1 MWSHFENVI
10 AQGAQKYQVLDHDE
24 PVSFQLQVDN
34 TLQKKQSIPLWI
46 LITIII
52 VIIQQE
58 EMTLEAFGELLG
70 QARGGGGR
78 IRSRAPSFCMT

>member
-1 MWSHFENVI
+1 VWSHVENVI
-10 AQGAQKYQVLDHDE
+10 AQGAQKYQVLDHE

-52 VIIQQE
+52 IIQQE

-70 QARGGGGR
+70 QAVHGKTT
-78 IRSRAPSFCMT
+78 SEVN